1 MLRRLPA
8 VFLALFCAAG
18 LLCAC
23 SPQEKAPEKPVTTGF
38 SCDVDMSYQDMQISG
53 RLIRESAG
61 TLTLEF
67 TEPASLDGL
76 SMQWDGETIT
86 MKAGA
91 LSFGVDPAAIPE
103 SALGKGLLDALD
115 AGYRSQEEGE
125 LTDQG
130 LSTTGQSVNGDFE
143 ILSDPATGS
152 LLSLEIPKLH
162 VTASFSNFQLTD
174 GAS

>member
-8 VFLALFCAAG
+8 VFLALFCAAV

-23 SPQEKAPEKPVTTGF
+23 SPQGKAPEKPVTTGF

-53 RLIRESAG
+53 RLTRQSAG
-61 TLTLEF
+61 TLVLEF
-67 TEPASLDGL
+67 TAPESLKGL

-91 LSFGVDPAAIPE
+91 LSFGVDPSAIPE

-115 AGYRSQEEGE
+115 AGYRNQQVGE

-130 LSTTGQSVNGDFE
+130 LSTTGQSVNGAFE

-152 LLSLEIPKLH
+152 LLSLKIPKLNI
-162 VTASFSNFQLTD
+162 TANFSNFELTD